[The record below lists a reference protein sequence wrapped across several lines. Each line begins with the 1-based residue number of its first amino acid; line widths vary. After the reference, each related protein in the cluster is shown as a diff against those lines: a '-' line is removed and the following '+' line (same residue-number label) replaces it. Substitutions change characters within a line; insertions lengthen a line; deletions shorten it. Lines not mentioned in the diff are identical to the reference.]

1 MKEGVQDECADP
13 NDYGAFGGN
22 WGDLDDDYDNADT
35 DYGDYVQ
42 PTKKPLIFKEFFN
55 NKPLSSRRKYE
66 ARSKKKDTSYNQIPD
81 LPPPAAFPDL
91 FSAMPGGGG
100 FMNSNNK
107 PKLSVKR
114 PPSSYAPPRTTNRDR
129 EPERKYQ
136 HKKNFEVKNSGSS
149 GMYREPEDL
158 GYPATSRPGSF
169 TTSQQQTY
177 NAPTSPRYNSPQP
190 VYTSPKPVYTSPK
203 PIYTTQRQAYDYHTT
218 ARPVFTSARQS
229 YDYHT
234 TARPKYTSPRSS
246 YDYQTTLR
254 PKFTTPRMS
263 YDYHTSA
270 RPSFSSAMPDYKSS
284 PSPRIHRKK
293 PRIPSDSPYKFYTPK
308 PIEEDGQPAPLPPPG
323 NFPTFY
329 NNGAKRE
336 KEEVV
341 RRTDKDRKPMRSHPT
356 PYTPLQSLLNPLRNI
371 FGGGGGR
378 RREDMVPSRRREPQ
392 DIPAPLAPPQD
403 FPDFEDSPTINELTS
418 GRRRRRKRPR
428 RPLVDKSPKYRGSV
442 SDLEDQQAY
451 REFLQR
457 RPGFLEGGRRKE
469 DGRPR
474 RPLFRKKPRR
484 GYRDQ
489 LYSPSENEDTVMEE
503 EDGPLVSYAPASNL
517 GLGVFNPK
525 AIVSESGFTPVMP
538 SSGNAPSLAF
548 SIFDDDYGDVA
559 GVQSGNTMMNRMDS
573 FYGMETTGDRG
584 NVVVDIPGRDIL
596 PYVPSQP
603 VERSLQVQGQA
614 RPGGSETNTDPWE
627 NLIKRNT
634 GSSIESMQ
642 DIKETATLKTT
653 RQRSAD
659 FHSFRTVAGQ
669 KDNLNVRQVH
679 DIQLGPDLLESNSPL
694 LLSVGSSL
702 SYGPQQPSR
711 VGSSV
716 AVGSVGKADFIHRQM
731 LTTPDGTSLAY
742 GNMADYG
749 KQHPSFV
756 QQDVHTRVGNSA
768 TKQLDTSED
777 VVYGKVVSYK
787 EHNGLELI
795 LILQMSEKPSA
806 PLEHLEDI
814 DSRLLE
820 KLALLEEKEGRAGAE
835 AVVSDLWSIMKQ
847 NEG

>member
-1 MKEGVQDECADP
+1 MVSFTNMPPFKFEHFPVREIMKEGVQQDECADAD
-13 NDYGAFGGN
+13 DYGAFGGD
-22 WGDLDDDYDNADT
+22 WSDLDEDYDNAD
-35 DYGDYVQ
+35 GDYVQ

-55 NKPLSSRRKYE
+55 DKPLSSRRKYE
-66 ARSKKKDTSYNQIPD
+66 PRSKKKQADLSYNQIPD

-91 FSAMPGGGG
+91 FSAMPAGGG

-114 PPSSYAPPRTTNRDR
+114 PPSSYTPPPTTSRDR
-129 EPERKYQ
+129 EPVRQSQYR
-136 HKKNFEVKNSGSS
+136 KNFEVKNSGNS

-158 GYPATSRPGSF
+158 GYPATSRPAYA
-169 TTSQQQTY
+169 TSQRTY
-177 NAPTSPRYNSPQP
+177 NAPTSPRYTSPQP

-203 PIYTTQRQAYDYHTT
+203 MIYTTQRQSYDYHTT
-218 ARPVFTSARQS
+218 ARPVFTSARQG

-246 YDYQTTLR
+246 YDYHTTLR

-270 RPSFSSAMPDYKSS
+270 RPSYSSAMPDYKSD
-284 PSPRIHRKK
+284 PLPRRKK

-308 PIEEDGQPAPLPPPG
+308 PIEEESQPAPLPPPG
-323 NFPTFY
+323 NFPAFY
-329 NNGAKRE
+329 NKGAKRE
-336 KEEVV
+336 KEEMV
-341 RRTDKDRKPMRSHPT
+341 RRTEKDRKPMRNQPMPT

-378 RREDMVPSRRREPQ
+378 RREDMLSSRRREPPQ
-392 DIPAPLAPPQD
+392 EIPAPLAPPQD
-403 FPDFEDSPTINELTS
+403 FPDFEDTPHTSINELS
-418 GRRRRRKRPR
+418 GGRRRRRKRPR
-428 RPLVDKSPKYRGSV
+428 RPLVDKSPKYRGTI
-442 SDLEDQQAY
+442 SDLEDQQPY
-451 REFLQR
+451 RDFQQR

-469 DGRPR
+469 DGRLR

-503 EDGPLVSYAPASNL
+503 EDGPLVSYAPATNL

-538 SSGNAPSLAF
+538 ISGNAPSLAF

-559 GVQSGNTMMNRMDS
+559 GVQSGNTMMDRMDS

-584 NVVVDIPGRDIL
+584 NVIVDIPGRDIL
-596 PYVPSQP
+596 PYVASQP
-603 VERSLQVQGQA
+603 VERSLQVGET
-614 RPGGSETNTDPWE
+614 RPGGQKTNTDPWE

-642 DIKETATLKTT
+642 DTRETATLKTT
-653 RQRSAD
+653 RQKSAD

-679 DIQLGPDLLESNSPL
+679 DIQLGPDLLESDSPL

-702 SYGPQQPSR
+702 SYGPQQPSGL
-711 VGSSV
+711 GSPVV
-716 AVGSVGKADFIHRQM
+716 AVGSVGKADYIHRQM

-749 KQHPSFV
+749 KQHPSYV

-768 TKQLDTSED
+768 AKQLDTSED
-777 VVYGKVVSYK
+777 VVYGKVVSFCSTM
-787 EHNGLELI
+787 I
-795 LILQMSEKPSA
+795 
-806 PLEHLEDI
+806 
-814 DSRLLE
+814 
-820 KLALLEEKEGRAGAE
+820 
-835 AVVSDLWSIMKQ
+835 Q
-847 NEG
+847 N